1 MTGTSIIGIERNL
14 LTEEQNAD
22 AVSFGVF
29 TADLDAGELYRRGVK
44 LSLTGIPFQILEALL
59 ERPGAVVTRHEL
71 RRRIWGED
79 TYVDFDN
86 SLNSAVNRLRQAL
99 DDAAANP
106 RFVETVPRRGYR
118 FLAPVERPSVGPR
131 PARRA
136 VTWWL
141 LIAAGL
147 LVAGTA
153 LALLAIRRGSIT
165 ESASEDRRIMA
176 ILPFRDLNAEP
187 GEEYLADGLTEET
200 IAQLGRRRPDRLGVI
215 ASASALRYKGT
226 SKPIAQIGRELGV
239 DYLLEGSV
247 RRQDG
252 RARITAQLVRVDDRT
267 QLWADTY
274 DRPVSEAL
282 ALHAE
287 VARAVA
293 DAVEDALLPPA
304 PQRREAIRD
313 LDPAAYEAYL
323 QGRYAWNRR
332 TADSLEAAR
341 RHFERAIAVDPGYE
355 LAHVGLAETYLV
367 MHSYQLLS
375 APAALPP
382 ARAAA
387 HRALELDS
395 DLAEA
400 YAALASVRLEL
411 EWDFAA
417 AGDQYRRAIALHPS
431 YATARQ
437 WHAEYLSMVGRHDQ
451 AMAEIRRA
459 AELDPLSLVI
469 RTMKGAI
476 LYFARRWDATAI
488 AFDRALDLD
497 PDFRLA
503 HILTACTATGQGR
516 TSDAVTRLERLVR
529 DPVGLGEEELLL
541 AYAYARAGRHEPA
554 LAIIAGRQRDSG
566 RPPSA
571 YHLALVRSALG
582 DHRLA
587 LDELERAIE
596 QRDRW
601 MLFLKVDPRLD
612 PLRDE
617 PRFQDLLERMG
628 FPDR

>member
-1 MTGTSIIGIERNL
+1 MA
-14 LTEEQNAD
+14 EEQNAD
-22 AVSFGVF
+22 AVRFGVF
-29 TADLDAGELYRRGVK
+29 TADLGAGELYRRGVK
-44 LSLTGIPFQILEALL
+44 LSLSGIPFQILEALL
-59 ERPGAVVTRHEL
+59 ERPGAVVTRQEL

-118 FLAPVERPSVGPR
+118 FLAPVERPSVDPR
-131 PARRA
+131 PARAMTR
-136 VTWWL
+136 WL
-141 LIAAGL
+141 PLAAGL
-147 LVAGTA
+147 LAAGTA
-153 LALLAIRRGSIT
+153 LALLAIRGT
-165 ESASEDRRIMA
+165 PAESTPEDRLMMA
-176 ILPFRDLNAEP
+176 ILPFRDLDAEP

-200 IAQLGRRRPDRLGVI
+200 IAELGRRRPDRLGVI

-226 SKPIAQIGRELGV
+226 SKPVAQIGRELGV
-239 DYLLEGSV
+239 DYLVEGSV

-252 RARITAQLVRVDDRT
+252 RARITALLMRVDDRT
-267 QLWADTY
+267 QLWAETY
-274 DRPVSEAL
+274 ERRAGEAL

-287 VARAVA
+287 VARRVA

-304 PQRREAIRD
+304 PRRREAVREVE
-313 LDPAAYEAYL
+313 PAAYEAYL

-332 TADSLEAAR
+332 TAASLEVAR
-341 RHFERAIAVDPGYE
+341 RHFERAIAADPGYQ

-375 APAALPP
+375 APEALPR

-387 HRALELDS
+387 HRALELDG

-400 YAALASVRLEL
+400 YAALAGVRLEL
-411 EWDFAA
+411 EWDFAG

-437 WHAEYLSMVGRHDQ
+437 WHAEYLSRIGRHDQ
-451 AMAEIRRA
+451 ALAEIRRA

-469 RTMKGAI
+469 RTMQGAI
-476 LYFARRWDATAI
+476 LYFARRWDAAAI

-516 TSDAVTRLERLVR
+516 TSDAITRLERLVR

-554 LAIIAGRQRDSG
+554 LAIIARRERVSD

-571 YHLALVRSALG
+571 YHLALVWTALD
-582 DHRLA
+582 DHQLA
-587 LDELERAIE
+587 LDELERAFE

-601 MLFLKVDPRLD
+601 MLFLRVDPRVD
-612 PLRDE
+612 PLRRE
-617 PRFQDLLERMG
+617 PRFQAVLERMG